1 VHGIHEEE
9 IFYYVIVWF
18 MACAAALA
26 RIARDREYVSVWH
39 CLGVGATS
47 GFYGFG
53 VVALFF
59 IPNPSSADSNWYWIG
74 ISALVGLLGKE
85 QDAIG
90 KALLSR
96 VFAVAKLL
104 QEGNKEK

>member
-1 VHGIHEEE
+1 MHGLRPEE
-9 IFYYVIVWF
+9 IIYYAIVWF
-18 MACAAALA
+18 VAALASLA
-26 RIARDREYVSVWH
+26 RIARDSEFVSVWH
-39 CLGVGATS
+39 CIGSSATS

-59 IPNPSSADSNWYWIG
+59 VPNPSTVDSNWYWIG

-90 KALLSR
+90 KALLNR

-104 QEGNKEK
+104 QEGGKEK

>member
-1 VHGIHEEE
+1 MHGIQKEE
-9 IFYYVIVWF
+9 IFYYVVVWF
-18 MACAAALA
+18 VASLASVA
-26 RIARDREYVSVWH
+26 RIARDREFVSVWH
-39 CLGVGATS
+39 CIGVGATS

-59 IPNPSSADSNWYWIG
+59 VPDPASADSNWHWIG
-74 ISALVGLLGKE
+74 VSALVGLLGKE

-90 KALLSR
+90 KTLLGK

-104 QEGNKEK
+104 QEGKEK